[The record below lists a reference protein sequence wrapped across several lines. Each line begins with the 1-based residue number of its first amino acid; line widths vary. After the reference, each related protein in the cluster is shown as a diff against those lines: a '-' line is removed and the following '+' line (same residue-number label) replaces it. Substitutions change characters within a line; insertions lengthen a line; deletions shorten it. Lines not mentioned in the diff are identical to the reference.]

1 MNILDDTEVINR
13 VQNILVDAAG
23 NPTLATAFQNKFRH
37 NGAGTIVTSLNE
49 FWRRELTSVDADTT
63 SERAC
68 LVDDAT
74 PAAWLRHF
82 TEHVVPTVRRFG
94 LPHGNQ

>member
-1 MNILDDTEVINR
+1 MKTLDDDTVLER
-13 VQNILVDAAG
+13 VQSILVDAVGDPSLANAFG
-23 NPTLATAFQNKFRH
+23 SKFTKEDDDNIVGALNQFWKRELAT
-37 NGAGTIVTSLNE
+37 
-49 FWRRELTSVDADTT
+49 VDADTT

-82 TEHVVPTVRRFG
+82 TEHVVPTVRRFK
-94 LPHGNQ
+94 LPHGN